1 MHGLSSAATP
11 RGGRSLLDR
20 SSDPARAAAPGGH
33 CADVLGHACAF
44 LTGRPTPGR
53 PRQLTALQ
61 ESRLVRDLMGGALG
75 YGYATDLWTSRRIAE
90 MIDRRFG
97 VRYHR
102 AHISRLLAQNDWD
115 ARAHECRAR
124 ARDEAAMERRNRNF
138 GCPIHIFSALRGNAP
153 PRYSVRPCQ
162 RRIP

>member
-1 MHGLSSAATP
+1 
-11 RGGRSLLDR
+11 
-20 SSDPARAAAPGGH
+20 
-33 CADVLGHACAF
+33 
-44 LTGRPTPGR
+44 
-53 PRQLTALQ
+53 
-61 ESRLVRDLMGGALG
+61 VRDLMGGALG

>member
-11 RGGRSLLDR
+11 RGGRRLLDR

-90 MIDRRFG
+90 MIDPSFG

-102 AHISRLLAQNDWD
+102 AQIAGRRPKTAWA
-115 ARAHECRAR
+115 ARPRGARPR

-138 GCPIHIFSALRGNAP
+138 GC
-153 PRYSVRPCQ
+153 
-162 RRIP
+162 

>member
-75 YGYATDLWTSRRIAE
+75 YCYATGLWTSRRIAE
-90 MIDRRFG
+90 RIERSLG
-97 VRYHR
+97 VRSHGPP
-102 AHISRLLAQNDWD
+102 ITGLLAKTAGG
-115 ARAHECRAR
+115 ARPHECRAR
-124 ARDEAAMERRNRNF
+124 ARDEAAMERRN
-138 GCPIHIFSALRGNAP
+138 
-153 PRYSVRPCQ
+153 
-162 RRIP
+162 